1 MRRAYARNVIAKTTL
16 DARDATPMQLRI
28 LPIALLA
35 CLPIPSVSLSEPV
48 DPAQAIA
55 QKFYEADEP
64 APKPV
69 AKRNDRPDHDY
80 EEDML
85 RRAHAEEAE
94 WQKQNTRHDV
104 APRPSTPVAT
114 VQPAFIQP
122 KVTPDTAT
130 VYEEDMLRQARAE
143 EAERQKQN
151 KRDDIAAQPSTPV
164 ATVQP
169 AFIQPKADPD
179 AATVVAPRLIETI
192 ATTKPVVAT
201 PVVVTPQERADEPA
215 LPKLN
220 EARATVLIVLDDDD
234 YGLARIKPD
243 PIICFDQQCWISNGL
258 EAPAKPMPRSQAI
271 ALKTTDTPTGDSC
284 SGKSG
289 CAFRDIAFNPTTRV
303 QVIEVGDSRGVSDG
317 AYTITTDASCQ
328 KRDGGLACDNA
339 VVTQAFRMWVVP
351 EATAQAIGAIAL
363 ENAVADGLP
372 DNGDDDPTAGK

>member
-1 MRRAYARNVIAKTTL
+1 
-16 DARDATPMQLRI
+16 
-28 LPIALLA
+28 
-35 CLPIPSVSLSEPV
+35 
-48 DPAQAIA
+48 
-55 QKFYEADEP
+55 
-64 APKPV
+64 
-69 AKRNDRPDHDY
+69 
-80 EEDML
+80 ML
-85 RRAHAEEAE
+85 RRARSEEAE
-94 WQKQNTRHDV
+94 WQKQN
-104 APRPSTPVAT
+104 
-114 VQPAFIQP
+114 
-122 KVTPDTAT
+122 
-130 VYEEDMLRQARAE
+130 
-143 EAERQKQN
+143 
-151 KRDDIAAQPSTPV
+151 KRDNIVAQPSTPV

-169 AFIQPKADPD
+169 AFIEPKAAPE

-192 ATTKPVVAT
+192 ATTQPVVAT
-201 PVVVTPQERADEPA
+201 PVVVTPQEPADEPA
-215 LPKLN
+215 LPKPH

-234 YGLARIKPD
+234 YGQRRIRPD

-317 AYTITTDASCQ
+317 AYTIATDASCQ
-328 KRDGGLACDNA
+328 KRGGGLACDNA

-372 DNGDDDPTAGK
+372 DDGDDPTAGK

>member
-1 MRRAYARNVIAKTTL
+1 MRRGYARNVIAKTTL

-35 CLPIPSVSLSEPV
+35 CLPMPSVSLSEPI

-55 QKFYEADEP
+55 QKFYEADQP

-69 AKRNDRPDHDY
+69 AKKDDRPGHDY

-85 RRAHAEEAE
+85 RRA
-94 WQKQNTRHDV
+94 
-104 APRPSTPVAT
+104 
-114 VQPAFIQP
+114 
-122 KVTPDTAT
+122 
-130 VYEEDMLRQARAE
+130 RAE
-143 EAERQKQN
+143 EADWQKQN

-169 AFIQPKADPD
+169 AFIQPKAATD

-192 ATTKPVVAT
+192 ATTKPAVAT
-201 PVVVTPQERADEPA
+201 PVAVTPQERADKAA

-234 YGLARIKPD
+234 YGWRRIKPD

-258 EAPAKPMPRSQAI
+258 EAPAKPMPRSQAV

-289 CAFRDIAFNPTTRV
+289 CAFRDIAFDPTTRV
-303 QVIEVGDSRGVSDG
+303 QVVEVGDSHGVSDG
-317 AYTITTDASCQ
+317 AYTIATDASCQ

-339 VVTQAFRMWVVP
+339 VVTHAFRMWVVP

-372 DNGDDDPTAGK
+372 DNGDNDPLAGK